1 MEDQPASG
9 GLTLAKNSQEISKPT
24 QITKPN
30 RLMSQVAPSARC
42 STAVPSACSDKAEF
56 SIPFAKFATIFFY
69 FDAKFDYYM
78 ENNTNQ

>member
-1 MEDQPASG
+1 LEDQPASG
-9 GLTLAKNSQEISKPT
+9 GLTLAKNS
-24 QITKPN
+24 TKPN